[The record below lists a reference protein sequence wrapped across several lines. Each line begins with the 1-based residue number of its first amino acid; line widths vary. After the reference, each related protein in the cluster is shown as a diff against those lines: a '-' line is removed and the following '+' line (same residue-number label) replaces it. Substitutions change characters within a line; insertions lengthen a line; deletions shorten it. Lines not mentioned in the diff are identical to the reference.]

1 MTSRR
6 VRRSTR
12 PDATAKANV
21 NATFNANVDAAGSPG
36 DSADTPADS
45 TTALPLWIQPRAA
58 SDAVVGERQDMVAI
72 RLQAPPVDGAANAAL
87 IRFLAR
93 QLGCSAAAVHLL
105 RGERGRRKWVA
116 VEGLTAAELR
126 RRLLGLSDS

>member
-1 MTSRR
+1 MSARKASHPERR
-6 VRRSTR
+6 GG
-12 PDATAKANV
+12 PDPTGAAEA
-21 NATFNANVDAAGSPG
+21 DA
-36 DSADTPADS
+36 
-45 TTALPLWIQPRAA
+45 TALPLWIQPRA
-58 SDAVVGERQDMVAI
+58 SRDAVIGEREAMVAI

-93 QLGCSAAAVHLL
+93 RLACPASAVRLL
-105 RGERGRRKWVA
+105 RGEKGRRKWVA

>member
-1 MTSRR
+1 MKEP
-6 VRRSTR
+6 RRSR
-12 PDATAKANV
+12 PSRGSETDQPCSAEAG
-21 NATFNANVDAAGSPG
+21 AA
-36 DSADTPADS
+36 
-45 TTALPLWIQPRAA
+45 ALGLWIQPRAG

-93 QLGCSAAAVHLL
+93 RLCCPASAVHLL
-105 RGERGRRKWVA
+105 RGAKGRRKWVA

-126 RRLLGLSDS
+126 RRLLQLSDS